1 VLAGDTY
8 ASRLWC
14 AMELFIF
21 VRMKGQHDEIDVR
34 LILRAPD
41 EDGLAVAAAD
51 EIKSRI
57 ARFDAGK
64 AKCSQS
70 GDRHRLLGA
79 IEATYGT
86 PAPFNDIVR
95 SLLAEKLGGG
105 GDGGGDDG
113 GVGGGVG
120 HVSSST
126 ELPEAVSATSTSSP
140 TVEESMV

>member
-1 VLAGDTY
+1 
-8 ASRLWC
+8 
-14 AMELFIF
+14 MELFIF